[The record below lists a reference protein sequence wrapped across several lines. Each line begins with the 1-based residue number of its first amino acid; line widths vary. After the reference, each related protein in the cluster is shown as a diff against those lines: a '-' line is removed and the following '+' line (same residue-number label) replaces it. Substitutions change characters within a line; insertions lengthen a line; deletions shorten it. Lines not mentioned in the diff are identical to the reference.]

1 MVYNNFTII
10 IITQPS
16 LSALS
21 SLSVNIGFW
30 SQCVLG
36 KTPLYLAGKVSFR
49 AVGKE
54 ICKINI
60 FNPFYS
66 LDSCNQSLNGLFSG
80 QKREGHAQNS
90 LLKGLNSKSTTS
102 IPVPQ
107 EFPPGCNCN
116 AG

>member
-1 MVYNNFTII
+1 MGTNPLYKGRGC
-10 IITQPS
+10 
-16 LSALS
+16 S
-21 SLSVNIGFW
+21 SSRLGGVNIGFW

-66 LDSCNQSLNGLFSG
+66 LDSCNQSLKWSLFGS
-80 QKREGHAQNS
+80 K
-90 LLKGLNSKSTTS
+90 KGG
-102 IPVPQ
+102 PRP
-107 EFPPGCNCN
+107 E
-116 AG
+116 